1 MFFVPI
7 NAEPLGINFKDIQ
20 NLGRT
25 SAYLMRSINR
35 YIKFTPILLWMMMIL
50 SRLRGNIILQI
61 LVQFGQIKIIV
72 VLYWYAVTCWDTT
85 DTKSSALT
93 VFTGDLRIFSGD
105 FPQNG
110 GKYV

>member
-25 SAYLMRSINR
+25 SAYLMRSIKR
-35 YIKFTPILLWMMMIL
+35 YNKFTPILLWMMMIL